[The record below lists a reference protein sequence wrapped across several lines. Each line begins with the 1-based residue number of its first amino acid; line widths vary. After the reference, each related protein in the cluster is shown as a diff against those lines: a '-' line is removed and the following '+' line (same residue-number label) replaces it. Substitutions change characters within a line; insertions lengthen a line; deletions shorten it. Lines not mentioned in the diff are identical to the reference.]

1 MLLEGKQYMASK
13 QNKKG
18 NLGIFLVVVAAI
30 AALVALTFGKIR
42 DSLNLGLD
50 LQGGFEILYEVTPLN
65 EGSEIDMTA
74 VTNSISKRINVLGVN
89 EPEIVVEGNDRVRVQ
104 LAGIEDQETARSMIG
119 TTANLTFR
127 DPDDEEL
134 ADSSI
139 LVEGGASLAYQD
151 GTPIVSLE
159 IADQTKFAEITSTIS
174 QRSDNIMIIW
184 LDWEEGDTYTAEA
197 AKAAAG
203 EEPKYISAAQVRSQI
218 SGNCIIEGNF
228 TEEEARTLANL
239 INSGSLPVKLTEISS
254 NVVSAEF
261 GADALSKTAVAG
273 AVGIALVMLFMI
285 IMYRLPGIVAAIM
298 LVFYIWAVFGLYS
311 LMGAVFTLSG
321 IGALV
326 LGVGMT
332 VDANIINY
340 ERIKQEIYK
349 GRSIRAS
356 VAEGQ
361 KQSFSAVFD
370 AQFTTLIAALI
381 MYMWG
386 NGAVKG
392 FATMLIITVVMTLV
406 VNVAFSRWMLNLLVG
421 SGMCDGKPGLF
432 NVKQS
437 QIPDVKKGQSQFYTG
452 THQFNYTGNAKWQ
465 VRLSCAIFVIALVMG
480 FVNMGK
486 GNGFF
491 NLGIDF
497 ASGTRLTISS
507 DEAVTVD
514 DVDAVME
521 DLGYTNF
528 AYQASG
534 ENTVYATTKTALTTD
549 ELKTIKNTFK
559 EKYGEEP
566 GDNVVTPVVGKDLVR
581 NAIILTLVAWIAM
594 MIYVTFRYEWD
605 YALGCII
612 ALVHDVAMV
621 LAVFTIARMEVN
633 TEVIS
638 VLLTIIGYSINN
650 SIVVFDRVRE
660 IMATNTKKMNKEEY
674 DNVINEA
681 LDATIKMSIN
691 SSISTMLPVIMLLVM
706 GSGAIFTFIF
716 AMFIGLIA
724 GTLSSIFIAPTAW
737 RWARSRFNKDGT
749 GKKKKEKKEAL
760 DEYTFKGINA

>member
-1 MLLEGKQYMASK
+1 MAGK

-18 NLGIFLVVVAAI
+18 SLGIFFLAVAAI
-30 AALVALTFGKIR
+30 AVIVATTFNAIKNN
-42 DSLNLGLD
+42 LNLGLD

-65 EGSEIDMTA
+65 EGSEVDMTA
-74 VTNSISKRINVLGVN
+74 VTNSISKRINVLGVS
-89 EPEIVVEGNDRVRVQ
+89 EPEIIVEGDNRVRVQ
-104 LAGIEDQETARSMIG
+104 LAGISDQESARSMIG

-127 DPDDEEL
+127 DVDDNEL

-151 GTPIVSLE
+151 GVPIVSLQ
-159 IADQTKFAEITSTIS
+159 IADQAKFGEITKNIAAKASGS
-174 QRSDNIMIIW
+174 NIMIIW

-197 AKAAAG
+197 AKANKG
-203 EEPKYISAAQVRSQI
+203 EEPKYISAAQVRSEI
-218 SGNCIIEGNF
+218 NGNCIIEGNF

-254 NVVSAEF
+254 NVVSAEY
-261 GADALSKTAVAG
+261 GADALAKTAQAG
-273 AVGIALVMLFMI
+273 MIGVGLVMLFMI
-285 IMYRLPGIVAAIM
+285 YMFRLPGIVSAIM
-298 LVFYIWAVFGLYS
+298 LVFYIWAVFGIYS

-332 VDANIINY
+332 VDANIISY
-340 ERIKQEIYK
+340 ERIKQELYK
-349 GRSIRAS
+349 GRSVRAA

-381 MYMWG
+381 MYIWG

-406 VNVAFSRWMLNLLVG
+406 LNVGFSRWLLNLLVNAG
-421 SGMCDGKPGLF
+421 IADGKPGLF
-432 NVKQS
+432 NVKES
-437 QIPDVKKGQSQFYTG
+437 QIPDIAKGESQFYTG
-452 THQFNYTGNAKWQ
+452 TKQFDYAGNAKWNI
-465 VRLSCAIFVIALVMG
+465 RGALVVAALALILG
-480 FVNMGK
+480 FVNMGSGK
-486 GNGFF
+486 GFF

-497 ASGTRLTISS
+497 SSGTRITVSS
-507 DEAVTVD
+507 EQAVTVE
-514 DVDAVME
+514 DVTAVFN

-528 AYQASG
+528 TIQSSG
-534 ENTVYATTKTALTTD
+534 ENTVYATTKQAIETD
-549 ELKTIKNTFK
+549 ELHEIKAALQ

-566 GDNVVTPVVGKDLVR
+566 GDNVVTPVVGRELVR
-581 NAIILTLVAWIAM
+581 NAVILTIVAWIAM
-594 MIYVTFRYEWD
+594 MLYVTLRYEWD
-605 YALGCII
+605 YALGCIV
-612 ALVHDVAMV
+612 ALIHDVGIV
-621 LAVFTIARMEVN
+621 LAVFVIGRFEVN

-660 IMATNTKKMNKEEY
+660 IMATKSGRLNAEGYK
-674 DNVINEA
+674 NVINQA
-681 LDATIKMSIN
+681 LDATIRMSLN
-691 SSISTMLPVIMLLVM
+691 SSVTTMLPVILLLAM
-706 GSGAIFTFIF
+706 GSKAIFTFIF

-724 GTLSSIFIAPTAW
+724 GTLSSIFIAPTVW
-737 RWARSRFNKDGT
+737 RWARTKLRKDDGT
-749 GKKKKEKKEAL
+749 KKPKKQAKKESL

>member
-1 MLLEGKQYMASK
+1 MAGK

-18 NLGIFLVVVAAI
+18 SLGIFFLAVAAI
-30 AALVALTFGKIR
+30 AVIVATTFNAIKNN
-42 DSLNLGLD
+42 LNLGLD

-65 EGSEIDMTA
+65 EGSEVDMTA
-74 VTNSISKRINVLGVN
+74 VTNSISKRINVLGVS
-89 EPEIVVEGNDRVRVQ
+89 EPEIIVEGDNRVRVQ
-104 LAGIEDQETARSMIG
+104 LAGISDQESARSMIG

-127 DPDDEEL
+127 DVDDNEL

-151 GTPIVSLE
+151 GVPIVSLQ
-159 IADQTKFAEITSTIS
+159 IADQAKFGEITKNIAAKASGS
-174 QRSDNIMIIW
+174 NIMIIW

-197 AKAAAG
+197 AKANKG
-203 EEPKYISAAQVRSQI
+203 EEPKYISAAQVRSEI
-218 SGNCIIEGNF
+218 NGNCIIEGNF

-254 NVVSAEF
+254 NVVSAEY
-261 GADALSKTAVAG
+261 GADALAKTAQAG
-273 AVGIALVMLFMI
+273 MIGVGLVMLFMI
-285 IMYRLPGIVAAIM
+285 YMFRLPGIVSAIM
-298 LVFYIWAVFGLYS
+298 LVFYIWAVFGIYS

-332 VDANIINY
+332 VDANIISY
-340 ERIKQEIYK
+340 ERIKQELYK
-349 GRSIRAS
+349 GRSVRAA

-381 MYMWG
+381 MYIWG

-406 VNVAFSRWMLNLLVG
+406 LNVGFSRWLLNLLVNAG
-421 SGMCDGKPGLF
+421 IADGKPGLF
-432 NVKQS
+432 NVKES
-437 QIPDVKKGQSQFYTG
+437 QIPDIAKGESQFYTG
-452 THQFNYTGNAKWQ
+452 TKQFDYAGNAKWNI
-465 VRLSCAIFVIALVMG
+465 RGALVVAALALILG
-480 FVNMGK
+480 FVNMGSGK
-486 GNGFF
+486 GFF

-497 ASGTRLTISS
+497 SSGTRITVSS
-507 DEAVTVD
+507 EQAVTVE
-514 DVDAVME
+514 DVTAVFN

-528 AYQASG
+528 TIQSSG
-534 ENTVYATTKTALTTD
+534 ENTVYATTKQAIETD
-549 ELKTIKNTFK
+549 ELHEIKAALQ

-566 GDNVVTPVVGKDLVR
+566 GDNVVTPVVGRELVR
-581 NAIILTLVAWIAM
+581 NAVILTIVAWIAM
-594 MIYVTFRYEWD
+594 MLYVTLRYEWD
-605 YALGCII
+605 YALGCIV
-612 ALVHDVAMV
+612 ALIHDVGIV
-621 LAVFTIARMEVN
+621 LAVFVIGRFEVN

-660 IMATNTKKMNKEEY
+660 IMANKSGRLNAEGY
-674 DNVINEA
+674 KNVINQA
-681 LDATIKMSIN
+681 LDATIRMSLN
-691 SSISTMLPVIMLLVM
+691 SSVTTMLPVILLLAM
-706 GSGAIFTFIF
+706 GSKAIFTFIF

-724 GTLSSIFIAPTAW
+724 GTLSSIFIAPTVW
-737 RWARSRFNKDGT
+737 RWARTKLRKDDGT
-749 GKKKKEKKEAL
+749 KKPKKQANKEAL

>member
-1 MLLEGKQYMASK
+1 MAGK

-18 NLGIFLVVVAAI
+18 SLGIFFLAVAAI
-30 AALVALTFGKIR
+30 AVIVATTFNAIKNN
-42 DSLNLGLD
+42 LNLGLD

-65 EGSEIDMTA
+65 EGSEVDMTA
-74 VTNSISKRINVLGVN
+74 VTNSISKRINVLGVS
-89 EPEIVVEGNDRVRVQ
+89 EPEIIVEGDNRVRVQ
-104 LAGIEDQETARSMIG
+104 LAGISDQESARSMIG

-127 DPDDEEL
+127 DVDDNEL

-139 LVEGGASLAYQD
+139 LVEGGASLAYQE
-151 GTPIVSLE
+151 GVPIVSLQ
-159 IADQTKFAEITSTIS
+159 IADQAKFGEITKNIAAKASGS
-174 QRSDNIMIIW
+174 NIMIIW

-197 AKAAAG
+197 AKANKG
-203 EEPKYISAAQVRSQI
+203 EEPKYISAAQVRSEI
-218 SGNCIIEGNF
+218 NGNCIIEGNF

-254 NVVSAEF
+254 NVVSAEY
-261 GADALSKTAVAG
+261 GADALAKTAQAG
-273 AVGIALVMLFMI
+273 MIGVGLVMLFMI
-285 IMYRLPGIVAAIM
+285 YMFRLPGIVSAIM
-298 LVFYIWAVFGLYS
+298 LVFYIWAVFGIYS

-332 VDANIINY
+332 VDANIISY
-340 ERIKQEIYK
+340 ERIKQELYK
-349 GRSIRAS
+349 GRSVRAA

-381 MYMWG
+381 MYIWG

-406 VNVAFSRWMLNLLVG
+406 LNVGFSRWLLNLLVNAG
-421 SGMCDGKPGLF
+421 IADGKPGLF
-432 NVKQS
+432 NVKES
-437 QIPDVKKGQSQFYTG
+437 QIPDIAKGESQFYTG
-452 THQFNYTGNAKWQ
+452 TKQFDYCGNAKWNI
-465 VRLSCAIFVIALVMG
+465 RGALVVAALALILG
-480 FVNMGK
+480 FVNMGSGK
-486 GNGFF
+486 GFF

-497 ASGTRLTISS
+497 SSGTCITVSS
-507 DEAVTVD
+507 DQAVTVE
-514 DVDAVME
+514 DVTAVFN

-528 AYQASG
+528 TIQSSG
-534 ENTVYATTKTALTTD
+534 ENTVYATTKQAIETD
-549 ELKTIKNTFK
+549 ELHEIKAALQ

-566 GDNVVTPVVGKDLVR
+566 GDNVVTPVVGRELVR
-581 NAIILTLVAWIAM
+581 NAVILTIVAWIAM
-594 MIYVTFRYEWD
+594 MLYVTLRYEWD
-605 YALGCII
+605 YALGCIV
-612 ALVHDVAMV
+612 ALIHDVGIV
-621 LAVFTIARMEVN
+621 LAVFAIGRFEVN

-660 IMATNTKKMNKEEY
+660 IMANKSGRLNAEGY
-674 DNVINEA
+674 KNVINQA
-681 LDATIKMSIN
+681 LDATIRMSLN
-691 SSISTMLPVIMLLVM
+691 SSVTTMLPVILLLAM
-706 GSGAIFTFIF
+706 GSKAIFTFIF

-724 GTLSSIFIAPTAW
+724 GTLSSIFIAPTVW
-737 RWARSRFNKDGT
+737 RWARTKLRKDDGT
-749 GKKKKEKKEAL
+749 KKPKKQTKKEAL

>member
-1 MLLEGKQYMASK
+1 MAGK

-18 NLGIFLVVVAAI
+18 SLGIFFLAVAAI
-30 AALVALTFGKIR
+30 AVIVATTFNAIKNN
-42 DSLNLGLD
+42 LNLGLD

-65 EGSEIDMTA
+65 EGSEVDMTA
-74 VTNSISKRINVLGVN
+74 VTNSISKRINVLGVS
-89 EPEIVVEGNDRVRVQ
+89 EPEIIVEGDNRVRVQ
-104 LAGIEDQETARSMIG
+104 LAGISDQESARSMIG

-127 DPDDEEL
+127 DVDDNEL

-151 GTPIVSLE
+151 GVPIVSLQ
-159 IADQTKFAEITSTIS
+159 IADQAKFGEITKNIAAKASGS
-174 QRSDNIMIIW
+174 NIMIIW

-197 AKAAAG
+197 AKANKG
-203 EEPKYISAAQVRSQI
+203 EEPKYISAAQVRSEI
-218 SGNCIIEGNF
+218 NGNCIIEGNF

-254 NVVSAEF
+254 NVVSAEY
-261 GADALSKTAVAG
+261 GADALAKTAQAG
-273 AVGIALVMLFMI
+273 MIGVGLVMLFMI
-285 IMYRLPGIVAAIM
+285 YMFRLPGIVSAIM
-298 LVFYIWAVFGLYS
+298 LVFYIWAVFGIYS

-332 VDANIINY
+332 VDANIISY
-340 ERIKQEIYK
+340 ERIKQELYK
-349 GRSIRAS
+349 GRSVRAA

-381 MYMWG
+381 MYIWG

-406 VNVAFSRWMLNLLVG
+406 LNVGFSRWLLNLLVNAG
-421 SGMCDGKPGLF
+421 IADGKPGLF
-432 NVKQS
+432 NVKES
-437 QIPDVKKGQSQFYTG
+437 QIPDIAKGESQFYTG
-452 THQFNYTGNAKWQ
+452 TKQFDYAGNAKWNI
-465 VRLSCAIFVIALVMG
+465 RGALIVAALALILG
-480 FVNMGK
+480 FVNMGSGK
-486 GNGFF
+486 GFF

-497 ASGTRLTISS
+497 SSGTRITVSS
-507 DEAVTVD
+507 EQAVTVE
-514 DVDAVME
+514 DVTAVFN

-528 AYQASG
+528 TIQSSG
-534 ENTVYATTKTALTTD
+534 ENTVYATTKQAIETD
-549 ELKTIKNTFK
+549 ELHAIKAALQ

-566 GDNVVTPVVGKDLVR
+566 GDNVVTPVVGRELVR
-581 NAIILTLVAWIAM
+581 NAVILTIVAWIAM
-594 MIYVTFRYEWD
+594 MLYVTLRYEWD
-605 YALGCII
+605 YALGCIV
-612 ALVHDVAMV
+612 ALIHDVGIV
-621 LAVFTIARMEVN
+621 LAVFVIGRFEVN

-660 IMATNTKKMNKEEY
+660 IMANKSGRLNAEGY
-674 DNVINEA
+674 KNVINQA
-681 LDATIKMSIN
+681 LDATIRMSLN
-691 SSISTMLPVIMLLVM
+691 SSVTTMLPVILLLAM
-706 GSGAIFTFIF
+706 GSKAIFTFIF

-724 GTLSSIFIAPTAW
+724 GTLSSIFIAPTVW
-737 RWARSRFNKDGT
+737 RWARTKLRKNDGT
-749 GKKKKEKKEAL
+749 KKPKKQANKEAL